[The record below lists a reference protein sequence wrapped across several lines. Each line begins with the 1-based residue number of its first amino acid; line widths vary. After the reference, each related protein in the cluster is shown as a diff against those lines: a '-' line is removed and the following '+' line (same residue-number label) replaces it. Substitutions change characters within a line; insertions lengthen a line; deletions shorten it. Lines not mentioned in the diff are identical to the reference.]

1 MLSRYLTM
9 IQVQRQDFN
18 GRVLTIRRDDLQALA
33 AILGTGIEGAAPR
46 IDALGL
52 TFVPES
58 IA

>member
-1 MLSRYLTM
+1 MC
-9 IQVQRQDFN
+9 
-18 GRVLTIRRDDLQALA
+18 LTIRRDDLQALA

-52 TFVPES
+52 TYVPEA